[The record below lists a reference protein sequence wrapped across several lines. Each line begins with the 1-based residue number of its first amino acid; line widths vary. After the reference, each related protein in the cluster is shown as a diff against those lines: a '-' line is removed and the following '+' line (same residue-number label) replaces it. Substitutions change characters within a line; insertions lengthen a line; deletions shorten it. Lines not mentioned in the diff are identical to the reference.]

1 MIQTKTSRL
10 YPVEDDRSR
19 LVLWALRLLF
29 VSGVLATLVL
39 SLLPARE
46 MPSVTND
53 KFEHFMAYASLGIVG
68 GLLTRTRPA
77 RLALVLFLFLL
88 AVALEI
94 AQEFSPGRSTEL
106 NDALAGWAGACM
118 AFLPPLLM
126 RIFRRG

>member
-1 MIQTKTSRL
+1 MQTKSSRL
-10 YPVEDDRSR
+10 YPIEEDRFV

-29 VSGVLATLVL
+29 TLGVLATLVF

-46 MPSVTND
+46 MPALMND
-53 KFEHFMAYASLGIVG
+53 KLEHFIAYASLGIVG
-68 GLLTRTRPA
+68 GFMARTRPA
-77 RLALVLFLFLL
+77 RLLLVLFLFVL

-106 NDALAGWAGACM
+106 ADALAGWTGACM

-126 RIFRRG
+126 RFMRRR